1 MKICTLRVIIF
12 NFSTFIYFLINREE
26 EKVINT
32 RLAIGIHILAFVEC
46 VPEKD
51 TLNSEIVAESIG
63 TNPVVVRRMSSALK
77 KAGLLQ
83 SISIKKGLILAKRP
97 ENITLYEILKAVDP
111 SNELFGIH
119 QSVNPQ
125 CTYGQSIVKVI
136 EDEFKTVQL
145 ELEENL
151 KTKTLNDLM
160 NKVDIPS

>member
-51 TLNSEIVAESIG
+51 TLNSEIVAETIG

-83 SISIKKGLILAKRP
+83 SISIKKGLILAKKP

>member
-83 SISIKKGLILAKRP
+83 SISIKKGLILAKKP

>member
-1 MKICTLRVIIF
+1 M
-12 NFSTFIYFLINREE
+12 
-26 EKVINT
+26 INT

-51 TLNSEIVAESIG
+51 KLNSEIIAESIG
-63 TNPVVVRRMSSALK
+63 TNPVVVRRMLSALK
-77 KAGLLQ
+77 KASLLQ
-83 SISIKKGLILAKRP
+83 SISIKKGLILAKKP

-125 CTYGQSIVKVI
+125 CMYGLSIVKVI
-136 EDEFKTVQL
+136 EDEFKNVQL

-160 NKVDIPS
+160 SKVNIPL

>member
-1 MKICTLRVIIF
+1 M
-12 NFSTFIYFLINREE
+12 
-26 EKVINT
+26 INT

-51 TLNSEIVAESIG
+51 TLNSEIIAESIG

-83 SISIKKGLILAKRP
+83 SISIKKGLMLSKKP

-125 CTYGQSIVKVI
+125 CTYGLSIVKVI

>member
-1 MKICTLRVIIF
+1 M
-12 NFSTFIYFLINREE
+12 
-26 EKVINT
+26 INT

-46 VPEKD
+46 VPEKG

-63 TNPVVVRRMSSALK
+63 TNSVVVRRMSSALK
-77 KAGLLQ
+77 KAGLLK
-83 SISIKKGLILAKRP
+83 SISAKKGLMLAKKP

-119 QSVNPQ
+119 QNVNPQ

-160 NKVDIPS
+160 IKVDVPS